1 MHRIDV
7 AFITNENESGS
18 KSKWRKQC
26 KAEWIQAPKAD
37 AADVAS
43 AAQFLADAAHATD
56 TAEAVVMRKAVA
68 NV

>member
-1 MHRIDV
+1 MDR
-7 AFITNENESGS
+7 NP
-18 KSKWRKQC
+18 KQC

-68 NV
+68 TV